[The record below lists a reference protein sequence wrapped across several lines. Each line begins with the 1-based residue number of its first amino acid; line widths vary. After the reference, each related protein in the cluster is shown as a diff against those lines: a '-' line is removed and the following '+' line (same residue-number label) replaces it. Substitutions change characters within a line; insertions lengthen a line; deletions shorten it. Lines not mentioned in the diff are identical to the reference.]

1 MNRKI
6 FKEEQKF
13 RFWEVYILLALFMS
27 LALARLVSGLLGFAE
42 LEMASSVVYVLILA
56 SFGLVFWYLYQ
67 LKMIIKV
74 NEKGLTI
81 RYFPQFF
88 KKRKIKWSE
97 IEDCRFIRTPE
108 MAEWSGWGVHFA
120 LDEETHSLC
129 GRTGLH
135 IITKDGKKYFIGS
148 KNIMDKKDAIK
159 EQLQGA

>member
-1 MNRKI
+1 MTRKI

-13 RFWEVYILLALFMS
+13 RYWEVYILLAIFMT
-27 LALARLVSGLLGFAE
+27 LATARLVSGLLGFT
-42 LEMASSVVYVLILA
+42 EMETLSSVVYLLILT

-81 RYFPQFF
+81 RYFPQIFQ
-88 KKRKIKWSE
+88 KRKIKWSE
-97 IEDCRFIRTPE
+97 IQDCRFIRTPE

-120 LDEETHSLC
+120 LDEEMHSLC

-135 IITKDGKKYFIGS
+135 IITNDGKKYFIGS
-148 KNIMDKKDAIK
+148 KNILEKKEAIK
-159 EQLQGA
+159 EQLLSN